1 MSSGFLSKMFKQ
13 EIPTNAIEFDCAVFG
28 MQSFKIHNPLRWLQ
42 ETQGTY
48 LKGEKKRHK
57 TSYYSK
63 KMYDVIVNKGP

>member
-13 EIPTNAIEFDCAVFG
+13 EIPTNAIEFEYAVFG

-48 LKGEKKRHK
+48 LKGKKKDMKHPTTAK
-57 TSYYSK
+57 NVWCDSK
-63 KMYDVIVNKGP
+63 